1 MFSISECVQV
11 PLLLSGVGGVGVAP
25 WLLPVS
31 RLICCCYGAWQRERA
46 SKAETAPCTQMCP
59 GSTVGALGDTE
70 HSISLSGHT
79 LFSSQKAATQQG
91 ANLLLQWGG
100 WGVGGGLGNNNHC
113 TVRAPVT
120 APSSDYI
127 SFEHTHEPFLLVWE
141 WKSDEEC
148 LPLGGCVCVFPL
160 GVTEFSSIRHTG
172 CRNPLVSKCNRESE
186 IYPVS
191 CGKGS

>member
-1 MFSISECVQV
+1 
-11 PLLLSGVGGVGVAP
+11 
-25 WLLPVS
+25 
-31 RLICCCYGAWQRERA
+31 
-46 SKAETAPCTQMCP
+46 MCP

-141 WKSDEEC
+141 RKSDEEC
-148 LPLGGCVCVFPL
+148 LPVGGGGVCFHS
-160 GVTEFSSIRHTG
+160 GSRSSAASGTQAVGIRWFLSATG
-172 CRNPLVSKCNRESE
+172 NQKYILW
-186 IYPVS
+186 
-191 CGKGS
+191 